1 MGRKQSTNAAKKLA
15 MQAIIIGA
23 AALPYAVIIGPV
35 EKDTK
40 TWATNSAM

>member
-1 MGRKQSTNAAKKLA
+1 MGKKQNTNVARKQA

-23 AALPYAVIIGPV
+23 AALPYAVMIGPV

-40 TWATNSAM
+40 T

>member
-1 MGRKQSTNAAKKLA
+1 MGRKQNTNAARKLA

-23 AALPYAVIIGPV
+23 AALPYALMIDPV

-40 TWATNSAM
+40 T